1 MKLCVPSCLLPVNSI
16 MMLMMRS
23 LVSNECYRSPTEV
36 SNIHKFPTRRWDDYN
51 HFQFGPGFARGKRLR
66 RSTFFVELEPL
77 SQPLCHTTGS
87 MNLGCQGGEAHK
99 ITIDCH
105 AFLYPV
111 LGKFP
116 ATLS

>member
-1 MKLCVPSCLLPVNSI
+1 MPSCLLPVNSI
-16 MMLMMRS
+16 MMLIMRS
-23 LVSNECYRSPTEV
+23 LVSNKCYRSATEV
-36 SNIHKFPTRRWDDYN
+36 SNNHKLPTCRWDGCN
-51 HFQFGPGFARGKRLR
+51 HFQWPDFARGRRLR

-111 LGKFP
+111 LGKLP
-116 ATLS
+116 TTVS